1 VGRFFA
7 VDPLFKDYP
16 YNSSYAFSENRVLD
30 AIELEGLE
38 AFFIHGTILN
48 MFGGRE
54 STFTFEK
61 NSLGQDKYIVQ
72 KLTPVLNNKTSNVDF
87 SWDGKNSDNARHT
100 AAQQLVEH
108 VLKNRKPGEP
118 ISLTGC
124 VRFHLPT
131 NESCLILTISLWN
144 SIFRPKIGYE
154 PYLFF
159 TRSQIERLLFYKL
172 VDGREN
178 LI

>member
-1 VGRFFA
+1 MNLENFFQ
-7 VDPLFKDYP
+7 LNF
-16 YNSSYAFSENRVLD
+16 SYR
-30 AIELEGLE
+30 
-38 AFFIHGTILN
+38 
-48 MFGGRE
+48 M
-54 STFTFEK
+54 
-61 NSLGQDKYIVQ
+61 GQV
-72 KLTPVLNNKTSNVDF
+72 SF
-87 SWDGKNSDNARHT
+87 
-100 AAQQLVEH
+100 
-108 VLKNRKPGEP
+108 
-118 ISLTGC
+118 
-124 VRFHLPT
+124 T